1 MKILKTLSALTIS
14 AAMLFSVSVLNVSAA
29 TTAQDG
35 LEVSLTTDK
44 SNYSKDEKI
53 TATLSIKNNNLESVK
68 NISMQNILP
77 DDFQLSD
84 DSAANKSLVS
94 LNAGE
99 TLELKTTLIYSK
111 TTDEESSQ
119 DESSR
124 EESSKEESSKEES
137 SKEESSKE
145 ESSKEES
152 STEES
157 SKEESSKEES
167 SKEESSKEESSREES
182 SKEES
187 STDESTK
194 EESSKDIISQN
205 ESSYDQSNIDN
216 SIHNGDNSDTSKTI
230 VNPSDTVKTGDNISI
245 VLLLTIAV
253 IVSFVVTVS
262 LFKRKK
268 GKQFLS
274 IILCL
279 GITSTAI
286 FISGK
291 PSASATN
298 DERLVIELAET
309 ITIDG
314 NTVSIIGRV
323 YYEKTEKPVP
333 IPEQIKTYSNGDT
346 VYKPTDDNIKYDE
359 NENVIYYNN
368 LILAY
373 TYDDLSSEEAS
384 ELAESINGAVAGDI
398 SGAVNLLQIVVNE
411 SDVGTLQRYADKL
424 MESDKVM
431 LATYDVP
438 MEISEDSMNDNNPWS
453 EDGAII
459 SDKGN
464 ERNPDGNDWWAE
476 AIGAYTAWNYTKYAS
491 PIKVGVIDNGFMLNH
506 EDLQNVEM
514 LSPNYT
520 ENTSALHGT
529 HVAGLIGASNNGLGL
544 RGVSDSAKV
553 ICADYTPKEESFY
566 TEENSNKDL
575 IHTGEYIEI
584 TKQMVESGVQV
595 INNSW
600 NTGKIYTKNWYI
612 DNNTVW
618 SISYEDYLQQKLSE
632 KNIQALNCMMM
643 MISFEYNGYKNYII
657 FQSAG
662 NGFIDYNAGN
672 NAKYNGAYCSIDEYI
687 FNRLSDKAK
696 STLNSN
702 GINYQSIKDHIIIVG
717 AVENQRDIEGNYYMT
732 SFSNYGDNVDICA
745 PGDDI
750 FSTNDYSNVNTKNK
764 YIKLSGTSMS
774 TPIVTGSA
782 ALVWSLDPSLTA
794 GEVKDTLIKTSKSR
808 ALSVSTIDTETIPE
822 SYPMLNVGKAV
833 KYTINTRDV
842 YKFKANGKVVDKN
855 NNPLSQATIKIYA
868 LDSDY
873 PDRAGTIQQEITSS
887 ENGGFSFV
895 INKGFSDTN
904 LYQIEVS
911 KNGYETYTDT
921 FTIYD
926 KTHDFGNIGLED
938 EVTEG
943 TVSGRIVDSNTQN
956 LSGVNINIKNGTAIV
971 KQLNSTDGTF
981 SVKLGFGNYSFEF
994 SKNGYESKTVSVNLT
1009 DKTYVMDM
1017 VKLEDEV
1024 TEGTVNGRIVDSN
1037 TQNLSGVNINIKN
1050 GTAVV
1055 KQLNSTDGTFSV
1067 KLGFGNYTFEFS
1079 KDGYESKTVSVN
1091 LTDKTYVMDIVKLKK
1106 DSYKEDFINALL
1118 SSVDQWNTDYEFT
1131 FVDLDFDGKLEFLI
1145 YDNMDGK
1152 HVYHVYSF
1160 SDGQI
1165 QKADADIGAR
1175 HGDSLYAYYSPNTNA
1190 YKWLSTA
1197 ETYYYSSGS
1206 ELLTFETQTGT
1217 YYGYILDKGTVIIE
1231 EANEYTYNNG
1241 HIENNCYRIET
1252 HRKSGSGA
1260 NYDWQ
1265 TILEGSPNLTG
1276 FDKLN
1281 ISYKFKC
1288 EPITSGFV
1296 NYSVFESYSES
1307 QRRTVLESAYDSF
1320 SYQK

>member
-14 AAMLFSVSVLNVSAA
+14 AAMLFSVSALNVSAA
-29 TTAQDG
+29 TTVQNG

-68 NISMQNILP
+68 NIFMQNILP

-84 DSAANKSLVS
+84 DSAANKSVVS

-124 EESSKEESSKEES
+124 EESSKEESSTEESGTEESSKEESSNEES

-145 ESSKEES
+145 ELS
-152 STEES
+152 
-157 SKEESSKEES
+157 
-167 SKEESSKEESSREES
+167 
-182 SKEES
+182 
-187 STDESTK
+187 
-194 EESSKDIISQN
+194 N
-205 ESSYDQSNIDN
+205 EKSIHDQSNIDN

-230 VNPSDTVKTGDNISI
+230 VNHSDTVKTGDNISI
-245 VLLLTIAV
+245 VLLLTVAV
-253 IVSFVVTVS
+253 IVSFVVAVT

-279 GITSTAI
+279 GLTSTAI

-314 NTVSIIGRV
+314 NIVSIIGRV
-323 YYEKTEKPVP
+323 YYEKTEKPVQ

-384 ELAESINGAVAGDI
+384 ELADSINGSVAGDI

-438 MEISEDSMNDNNPWS
+438 TEISDSSANDNNPWS
-453 EDGAII
+453 EDGITI

-464 ERNPDGNDWWAE
+464 EKNPDGNDWWAE
-476 AIGAYTAWNYTKYAS
+476 AIGAYIAWNYTKFAS
-491 PIKVGVIDNGFMLNH
+491 PIKVGIIDSGFMLNH
-506 EDLQNVEM
+506 EDLSGIQM

-520 ENTSALHGT
+520 QNTPTDHGT
-529 HVAGLIGASNNGLGL
+529 HVAGIIGANNNDLGI
-544 RGVSDSAKV
+544 RGVADTANLV
-553 ICADYTPKEESFY
+553 CADWSP
-566 TEENSNKDL
+566 NGNDNL
-575 IHTGEYIEI
+575 MNTGEYIEM
-584 TKQMVESGVQV
+584 TKQLIESGVKV

-600 NTGKIYTKNWYI
+600 GNTFHSFWGYKMSGLYQFLTTK
-612 DNNTVW
+612 DNE
-618 SISYEDYLQQKLSE
+618 YEDYVKAVRVANKQMAIS
-632 KNIQALNCMMM
+632 CTVMMASY
-643 MISFEYNGYKNYII
+643 IKNGYKDFILV
-657 FQSAG
+657 QSAG
-662 NGFIDYNAGN
+662 NGYDGGGDGIDAVN
-672 NAKYNGAYCSIDEYI
+672 NGYYASIDEEI
-687 FNRLSDKAK
+687 FNEVANMKILR
-696 STLNSN
+696 
-702 GINYQSIKDHIIIVG
+702 GIGLDGLKVEDFAGISYREIDDRIIIVG
-717 AVENQRDIEGNYYMT
+717 AVENRTDTDGNYYMT
-732 SFSNYGDNVDICA
+732 SFSNYGNNVDICA
-745 PGDDI
+745 PGYDI
-750 FSTNDYSNVNTKNK
+750 LSTNDYSNSNTIDK
-764 YIKLSGTSMS
+764 YVKKQGTSMAA
-774 TPIVTGSA
+774 PMVTGSA
-782 ALVWSLDPSLTA
+782 ALIWSLDPTLTA
-794 GEVKDTLIKTSKSR
+794 GEVKDILIKTSKVR
-808 ALSVSTIDTETIPE
+808 ALSVSTIDTGTIPE
-822 SYPMLNVGKAV
+822 SYPMLNVGEAV
-833 KYTINTRDV
+833 KYTINTRDI
-842 YKFKANGKVVDKN
+842 YKFKANGKIVDKN
-855 NNPLSQATIKIYA
+855 NNPLSRATIKIYA

-873 PDRAGTIQQEITSS
+873 PDRAGIIQQEITSS

-904 LYQIEVS
+904 LYQIKVS

-926 KTHDFGNIGLED
+926 KTHDFGNIKLED

-956 LSGVNINIKNGTAIV
+956 LSGVNITIKNGTAIV
-971 KQLNSTDGTF
+971 KQFNSTDGMF
-981 SVKLGFGNYSFEF
+981 SVKLGFGNYSF
-994 SKNGYESKTVSVNLT
+994 V
-1009 DKTYVMDM
+1009 
-1017 VKLEDEV
+1017 
-1024 TEGTVNGRIVDSN
+1024 
-1037 TQNLSGVNINIKN
+1037 
-1050 GTAVV
+1050 
-1055 KQLNSTDGTFSV
+1055 
-1067 KLGFGNYTFEFS
+1067 FS